1 MDPGMEKLKW
11 ISDNG
16 IEISEEVLCH
26 LHREIRLE
34 RTFWHNKSISYLTW
48 YATFIFALYSGFFI
62 LLTKRGDI
70 GPFFILIT
78 TIPFLTVF
86 LCTYAKKSI
95 AVCYRQFLEHTTI
108 MAKLDYILG
117 LYVPIKCKM
126 PDTEIFNNDP
136 FLNPVRHHDFLKS
149 NSKSEKFVEDELK
162 ATERTFAY
170 KKQIFTVI
178 QVLSVVIGVV
188 VFLVGIYQIIMH
200 FES

>member
-1 MDPGMEKLKW
+1 MVAQRTVKVAPKEDVHPGKIVYMQFCMACHMENGEGVPGLYPPLTQTDFILGEKKRLIDIVIHGME
-11 ISDNG
+11 G
-16 IEISEEVLCH
+16 PTEVKG
-26 LHREIRLE
+26 EKY
-34 RTFWHNKSISYLTW
+34 NN
-48 YATFIFALYSGFFI
+48 
-62 LLTKRGDI
+62 
-70 GPFFILIT
+70 
-78 TIPFLTVF
+78 
-86 LCTYAKKSI
+86 
-95 AVCYRQFLEHTTI
+95 I